1 MAILQVNK
9 DIKDKVSWG
18 LPSVI
23 SAVPP
28 SNRTN
33 IKDAASEIKGSYKR
47 DNSGPGVTYVTGINT
62 GY

>member
-1 MAILQVNK
+1 MNK
-9 DIKDKVSWG
+9 DIIDRVSWG

>member
-1 MAILQVNK
+1 MNK
-9 DIKDKVSWG
+9 DIIDRVSWG

-33 IKDAASEIKGSYKR
+33 IKDAASEIKESYKR